1 MRTADF
7 SPFLFF
13 GTKRWG
19 IAPAFPF
26 FFSFINEWIAG
37 QKKIETIKTFA
48 LAEQMK
54 IETIKTFTFA
64 GQKKIETIKTFAFA
78 GQMKIETKMT
88 FAFARHLSFT
98 DLR

>member
-7 SPFLFF
+7 APFLFF

-37 QKKIETIKTFA
+37 QKKIETKKTFA
-48 LAEQMK
+48 L
-54 IETIKTFTFA
+54 
-64 GQKKIETIKTFAFA
+64 A

-88 FAFARHLSFT
+88 FAFARHLFFT